1 MVDRLQGNKVV
12 GIKQTTKAIKN
23 GKAQVLYV
31 AKDADDKVVHPLLE
45 LAKEHQVEIIFV
57 ETMSQLGKLSGIDV
71 GTAATLVL
79 KD

>member
-23 GKAQVLYV
+23 GKGHVLYV
-31 AKDADDKVVHPLLE
+31 AKDADDKVINPLIE
-45 LAKEHQVEIIFV
+45 LANGNMVNIVFI

-71 GTAATLVL
+71 GTAATLIL
-79 KD
+79 KE

>member
-23 GKAQVLYV
+23 GKGHVLYV
-31 AKDADDKVVHPLLE
+31 AKDADDKVINPLIE
-45 LAKEHQVEIIFV
+45 LANNNMVNIVFI

-71 GTAATLVL
+71 GTAATLIL
-79 KD
+79 KE

>member
-23 GKAQVLYV
+23 GKGHVLYV
-31 AKDADDKVVHPLLE
+31 AKDADDKVINPLIE
-45 LAKEHQVEIIFV
+45 LANDNMVNIVFI

-71 GTAATLVL
+71 GTAATLIL
-79 KD
+79 KE